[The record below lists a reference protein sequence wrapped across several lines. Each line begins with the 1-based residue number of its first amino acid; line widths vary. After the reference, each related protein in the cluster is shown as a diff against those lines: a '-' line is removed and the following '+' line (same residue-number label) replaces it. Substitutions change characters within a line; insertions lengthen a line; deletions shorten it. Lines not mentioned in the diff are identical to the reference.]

1 MNRRKMESLN
11 NVLKKQLQELNKIEK
26 KNERKLKNTLEGSLY
41 AIKNKN
47 SFQYYWRKD
56 DGTETYINKK
66 NRGIVKKLAQKEYE
80 KKVQIIVRKNKKC
93 LKDMLDKYEFD
104 ETLKAY
110 EKISDKK
117 KMFVEPYVMPDQ
129 MYAKKWQEE
138 QITIKEKNMKMV
150 NPQFFSGDDEN
161 EIITEKGEQVRS
173 KSEKIIADKLFM
185 KGIPYVYEQPLY
197 LKGYGY
203 VMPDFK
209 ILNVKTRK
217 EFYLEHFGMMDV
229 EEYVRKAL
237 RKIETFEKNDIYP
250 GEKLL
255 MTFETSDSPIN
266 IKLLDEMVNRYLI

>member
-1 MNRRKMESLN
+1 MKKSKATKLWAIILI
-11 NVLKKQLQELNKIEK
+11 VVVILFGILILLKI
-26 KNERKLKNTLEGSLY
+26 
-41 AIKNKN
+41 IDKNKEL
-47 SFQYYWRKD
+47 D
-56 DGTETYINKK
+56 MT
-66 NRGIVKKLAQKEYE
+66 
-80 KKVQIIVRKNKKC
+80 QISN
-93 LKDMLDKYEFD
+93 
-104 ETLKAY
+104 
-110 EKISDKK
+110 
-117 KMFVEPYVMPDQ
+117 
-129 MYAKKWQEE
+129 
-138 QITIKEKNMKMV
+138 
-150 NPQFFSGDDEN
+150 
-161 EIITEKGEQVRS
+161 IITEKGEQVRS

-209 ILNVKTRK
+209 ILNVKKRK